1 MIRLFFKQHMSWLF
15 FLVAVQC
22 LFNFILMI
30 DSGVQSISL
39 MYVNL
44 IWFLVVFFFLVW
56 RFTVDRE
63 KLASYNLEGS
73 NYIDAV
79 KESYELKLE
88 TSEVEMQQRTVT
100 LLNYQ
105 DELLAWVHEMKAPMT
120 SMQLLMD
127 QIEGIETRER
137 MEAQWL
143 RLYLL
148 VDQQLHATR
157 LLTIEQDN
165 RMEKFELKAVLIEEV
180 KALRSWCFDK
190 KIAIDLTD
198 VERTIISDRKWLAFI
213 IRQILSNAVKY
224 SHVGGEIKIYSTIQN
239 GQVELMIQDQGIGI
253 KKEDLPRVFRKSYT
267 GTIGRETSAATGMGL
282 YLAKQSSASLN
293 INLEIESVEK
303 EGTKVKI
310 LFPSENLYNQTLL

>member
-1 MIRLFFKQHMSWLF
+1 MIRLFFKQHLSWLL
-15 FLVAVQC
+15 FLIGMQLV
-22 LFNFILMI
+22 FNFILTI
-30 DSGVQSISL
+30 DSGFQKISL
-39 MYVNL
+39 LYFNF
-44 IWFLVVFFFLVW
+44 IWLLALAFFLSW
-56 RFTVDRE
+56 RFMAD
-63 KLASYNLEGS
+63 KKSLATYDLEGDD
-73 NYIDAV
+73 YLEAV

-88 TSEVEMQQRTVT
+88 TSKVEMQQQTVN

-127 QIEGIETRER
+127 QIEQTETRER
-137 MEAQWL
+137 MESQWL

-148 VDQQLHATR
+148 LDQQLHSTR

-165 RMEKFELKAVLIEEV
+165 RMENFDLQTVLIEEV

-198 VERTIISDRKWLAFI
+198 VDKIIISDRKWLAFI

-224 SHVGGEIKIYSTIQN
+224 SHVGGEIKIYTTSQN
-239 GQVELMIQDQGIGI
+239 EQVKLMIQDQGIGI
-253 KKEDLPRVFRKSYT
+253 KTEDLPRVFRKSYT

-293 INLEIESVEK
+293 IKLEIESIEN
-303 EGTKVKI
+303 EGTTVI
-310 LFPSENLYNQTLL
+310 IVFPSDNKYNQTLA